1 MSIKYVWSNY
11 FTLVNNSI
19 TKKPAAVA
27 IDIITPAY

>member
-1 MSIKYVWSNY
+1 MSIKYVWSNC
-11 FTLVNNSI
+11 FTLVN